1 MIQIKKSSRRMEETP
16 VWFKSSILA
25 QFVSTHFAGPAGR
38 LFNFVRGAVVSL
50 VRFGLKVAD
59 DMCSR
64 PKNFK
69 LGAENTYYM
78 QLDWNKTPKPPLVG
92 TKNILL
98 IKELL
103 HGVCALFGLI
113 LTTALLFLVLQ

>member
-1 MIQIKKSSRRMEETP
+1 MEETP
-16 VWFKSSILA
+16 VWTVSSIPA
-25 QFVSTHFAGPAGR
+25 QYILTHFAGPARR
-38 LFNFVRGAVVSL
+38 LFCFIGGAVVSL
-50 VRFGLKVAD
+50 VRFGLKIAD

-78 QLDWNKTPKPPLVG
+78 YSNWNKTPKPPLVG